1 MSYGLSPALERDL
14 VAARAALA
22 RHGVVII
29 RTIES
34 ELEPAVMAAVRS
46 AMASSGRKLSKLDD
60 DALDRLMD
68 DARKTVRASAEDLQ
82 RLYTRLLAKL
92 GADDVRELLPE
103 LEGMDQL
110 FRWERVLR
118 ASEAVNPVLARK
130 GFAPVMLRGPEELS
144 DSFKLELEERWP
156 AAFAQ
161 FRAMAEAAA
170 RELAENAESTG
181 PSEPVKA
188 SKRKKR

>member
-1 MSYGLSPALERDL
+1 MSEELSPGLERDL

-34 ELEPAVMAAVRS
+34 ELEPAVMAAVRG
-46 AMASSGRKLSKLDD
+46 AMASSGKKLSKLDEE
-60 DALDRLMD
+60 ALDRLMD
-68 DARKTVRASAEDLQ
+68 DARKAARDSSEELQ

-92 GADDVRELLPE
+92 GAEDVRELLPE

-110 FRWERVLR
+110 FRWDRVLR
-118 ASEAVNPVLARK
+118 ASEAVNTVLKEK
-130 GFAPVMLRGPEELS
+130 GFAPVELSGPEELS
-144 DSFKLELEERWP
+144 DAFKVELEERWP

-161 FRAMAEAAA
+161 FKTVAEAAA
-170 RELAENAESTG
+170 KELAGRAEKPG
-181 PSEPVKA
+181 PKEPA
-188 SKRKKR
+188 RAQKRRKR